1 MLLRGPAET
10 KVGEFL
16 LGARPKDSRARPR
29 APRSRG
35 MPEPDPGLDRALDR
49 IWTRARPKLL
59 ARVDAIDRAI
69 DALDGDANPDVIDT
83 GRDAAHKI
91 TGLAGTFDLD
101 DATRLARGLERALED
116 RAAADPAEL
125 RRQAGELRAVLEG

>member
-1 MLLRGPAET
+1 
-10 KVGEFL
+10 
-16 LGARPKDSRARPR
+16 
-29 APRSRG
+29 

-49 IWTRARPKLL
+49 IWTRARPNLL

-101 DATRLARGLERALED
+101 DATRLVRELERALED

-125 RRQAGELRAVLEG
+125 RRQAGELRSVLEG

>member
-1 MLLRGPAET
+1 
-10 KVGEFL
+10 
-16 LGARPKDSRARPR
+16 
-29 APRSRG
+29 

-125 RRQAGELRAVLEG
+125 RRQAGELRSVLEG